1 MRHLVRQV
9 GLPDAKDARTMTPFR
24 LAILAVAPIA
34 LALPAA
40 ADEVFNTETGPIN
53 VEAFASGL
61 SHPWGLAFLPQGGML
76 VTERGGNLRFVSDSG
91 DVSDPMS
98 GVPEVV
104 ARGQGGLLDVAL
116 HPAFS
121 DNRLVYLTFSEAGHG
136 GVNGTAVARGALNA
150 EMTSLDN
157 VEVIFRQMPKVAS
170 NAHFGSRLVFD
181 NDGLLWVTLGE
192 RSSAQFRVMA
202 QDLDAHL
209 GKVIRIHDDGSV
221 PADNPFV
228 GVDGAFPEIWSYGHR
243 NPQGMALHPATG
255 VVWLHEHGPR
265 GGDEVQIPEA
275 GANHGWPVFSYGTEY
290 SGAPITDADDYPAE
304 FAEPVHQWTPSI
316 APSGMAFYTG
326 DLVPAWTGDLLVG
339 ALAGQRLVRLE
350 LDGDNVVGE
359 EHLLQS
365 MGKRIRDV
373 RNGPDGAVYLL
384 TDETDGEILRIVAA
398 DALTE

>member
-1 MRHLVRQV
+1 M
-9 GLPDAKDARTMTPFR
+9 KPFR
-24 LAILAVAPIA
+24 LAILAIAPIA

-40 ADEVFNTETGPIN
+40 ADEIFETENGPIN

-61 SHPWGLAFLPQGGML
+61 SHPWGLTFLPEGGML

-91 DVSDPMS
+91 DVSDPIS
-98 GVPEVV
+98 GVPQVV

-116 HPAFS
+116 HPAFA
-121 DNRLVYLTFSEAGHG
+121 DNRLVYLTFSEAGDR

-150 EMTSLDN
+150 DMTALDN

-192 RSSAQFRVMA
+192 RSAAQFRVMA

-228 GVDGAFPEIWSYGHR
+228 GVDGALHEIWSYGHR
-243 NPQGMALHPATG
+243 NPQGMALHPETG
-255 VVWLHEHGPR
+255 DVWTHEHGPR
-265 GGDEVQIPEA
+265 GGDEVQIPRA

-290 SGAPITDADDYPAE
+290 SGAPITDADGYPAE
-304 FAEPVHQWTPSI
+304 FAEPIHQWTPSI
-316 APSGMAFYTG
+316 APSGMAFYNG
-326 DLVPAWTGDLLVG
+326 DLVPAWNGDLLVG

-350 LDGDNVVGE
+350 LDGDSVVGE
-359 EHLLQS
+359 EHLLQG

-384 TDETDGEILRIVAA
+384 TDEADGEILRIVAL
-398 DALTE
+398 DAVTD